1 MPGFSEPQPV
11 IYFRTFTKVL
21 EGNPMAN
28 TAPADD
34 AIKARLECALA
45 VAQQAGRRT
54 LDYFRSPDLAVER
67 KSDNSPVTIAD
78 RDAETFLRK
87 SILQDFPQDGIVG
100 EEFGDVEGSSDFRW
114 ILDPI
119 DGTKSFI
126 SGAPLYGTLVGVEHA
141 GRSVI
146 GVIVIPALDECA
158 YAAVGQGAWHI
169 MGDAAPTPARVSQRT
184 SLAEGLFLTSQVDT
198 FARRN
203 ATEAYFALEKAAS
216 ITRTWGDCYGYLM
229 VATGRADAMV
239 DPMMNLW
246 DAAAILPI
254 LQEAGGAFTD
264 WQGEPVVTSGEG
276 IGAAPGVL
284 QEVLEIT
291 SRFPRLSEVTQPKA
305 IEHRG

>member
-1 MPGFSEPQPV
+1 MGGAAPV
-11 IYFRTFTKVL
+11 
-21 EGNPMAN
+21 
-28 TAPADD
+28 DD
-34 AIKARLECALA
+34 GIHDDEIKTRLEFALSI
-45 VAQQAGRRT
+45 AQQAGRRT
-54 LDYFRSPDLAVER
+54 LRYFRSPDLAVER

-78 RDAETFLRK
+78 RDAEEFLRK
-87 SILQDFPQDGIVG
+87 SILQAFAEDSIVG
-100 EEFGDVEGSSDFRW
+100 EEFDDVNGVSDFRW

-146 GVIVIPALDECA
+146 GVIVIPALDECV
-158 YAAVGQGAWHI
+158 YAALGKGAWHI
-169 MGDAAPTPARVSQRT
+169 VGGAAPTPARVSTRT
-184 SLAEGLFLTSQVDT
+184 SLSEGVFLTSQVDT

-203 ATEAYFALEKAAS
+203 ARDAFFALEKAAS
-216 ITRTWGDCYGYLM
+216 LTRTWGDCYGYLM
-229 VATGRADAMV
+229 VATGRADVMV

-246 DAAAILPI
+246 DAAAILPV

-264 WQGEPVVTSGEG
+264 WQGAPVVTSGEG

-291 SRFPRLSEVTQPKA
+291 RRFPRLPKA
-305 IEHRG
+305 T